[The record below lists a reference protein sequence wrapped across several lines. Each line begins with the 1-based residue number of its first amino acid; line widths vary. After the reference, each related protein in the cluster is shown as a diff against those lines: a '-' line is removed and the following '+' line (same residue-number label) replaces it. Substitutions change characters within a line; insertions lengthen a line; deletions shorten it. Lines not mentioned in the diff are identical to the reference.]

1 METKFKVL
9 LFLKIQKMMF
19 LVCCPSVRIIL
30 CCWCFWVFCSLWKS
44 QKVTRTQ
51 YYLWS
56 LKGFEKKKKYIPSVS
71 IICDVI
77 LVEPFYVKQTN
88 KKASKVPADNIPIQ
102 LHVCEICCISLGG
115 HTWQLLGLPRAMKK

>member
-1 METKFKVL
+1 MLLVL
-9 LFLKIQKMMF
+9 LSLLFFVEITKGYKNSVL
-19 LVCCPSVRIIL
+19 LVIFER
-30 CCWCFWVFCSLWKS
+30 FW
-44 QKVTRTQ
+44 
-51 YYLWS
+51 
-56 LKGFEKKKKYIPSVS
+56 KKKKYIPSVS

-102 LHVCEICCISLGG
+102 LRVCEICCISLGG